1 MATQPQPDYWQMTNK
16 ELVIICKQLGIH
28 RWSGKRK
35 KDLIAMIKATLPPS
49 ELLEPIHEEPQEP
62 QEPQELRAP
71 HTTPVSTT
79 PNPPQPLPP
88 PSPEP
93 YEFLDETLLEH
104 ANRARA
110 FLPKSPTNEYEEP
123 IQECNAAQ
131 TTPATEAPM
140 VRLPVGMAAISFAD
154 MDNIRFIEY

>member
-1 MATQPQPDYWQMTNK
+1 MTAQAQTQPDYWQMTNK
-16 ELVIICKQLGIH
+16 ELVVICKQLSIPK
-28 RWSGKRK
+28 WSGKRK
-35 KDLIAMIKATLPPS
+35 KDLIAMIKQHIAETAQPP
-49 ELLEPIHEEPQEP
+49 
-62 QEPQELRAP
+62 AP
-71 HTTPVSTT
+71 
-79 PNPPQPLPP
+79 PPTVDPTPLPTRP

-110 FLPKSPTNEYEEP
+110 FLPKSPTNEDEEP
-123 IQECNAAQ
+123 IQEWSAAQ
-131 TTPATEAPM
+131 TTPATEAPI

>member
-1 MATQPQPDYWQMTNK
+1 MATQPQPDYWAMTNK
-16 ELVIICKQLGIH
+16 QLIDICKEHRIS

-35 KDLIAMIKATLPPS
+35 KDLIAMIKQHIVMPAPP
-49 ELLEPIHEEPQEP
+49 PTVDP
-62 QEPQELRAP
+62 
-71 HTTPVSTT
+71 T
-79 PNPPQPLPP
+79 PLPTRP
-88 PSPEP
+88 PSPLEREP
-93 YEFLDETLLEH
+93 YEFLDETLMEH

-110 FLPKSPTNEYEEP
+110 FLPKSPTNEDEEP
-123 IQECNAAQ
+123 EPEPEPSQEWSAAQ

>member
-1 MATQPQPDYWQMTNK
+1 MAAQTQAQPDYWQMTNK
-16 ELVIICKQLGIH
+16 ELVVICKQLSIPK
-28 RWSGKRK
+28 WSGKRK
-35 KDLIAMIKATLPPS
+35 KDLIAMIKQHIAEIAQPPAPPPT
-49 ELLEPIHEEPQEP
+49 LEP
-62 QEPQELRAP
+62 
-71 HTTPVSTT
+71 T
-79 PNPPQPLPP
+79 PLPTRP

-110 FLPKSPTNEYEEP
+110 FLPKSPTNEDEEP
-123 IQECNAAQ
+123 IQEWSAAQ
-131 TTPATEAPM
+131 TTPATEAPI

>member
-1 MATQPQPDYWQMTNK
+1 MATQQQQQPDYWQMTNK
-16 ELVIICKQLGIH
+16 ELVVICKQLGIQ

-35 KDLIAMIKATLPPS
+35 KDLIALIKLHSVESLPAPPPAPPPT
-49 ELLEPIHEEPQEP
+49 LEP
-62 QEPQELRAP
+62 
-71 HTTPVSTT
+71 T
-79 PNPPQPLPP
+79 PLPTRP
-88 PSPEP
+88 PSPLEREP
-93 YEFLDETLLEH
+93 YEFLDETLMEH

-110 FLPKSPTNEYEEP
+110 YLPKSPTNLDENMEP
-123 IQECNAAQ
+123 AQEWSAAQ

>member
-1 MATQPQPDYWQMTNK
+1 MATQQQQPDYWQMTNK
-16 ELVIICKQLGIH
+16 ELVAICKELSIH

-35 KDLIAMIKATLPPS
+35 KDLIAMIKQHIMETVPVPPPAPAPTV
-49 ELLEPIHEEPQEP
+49 EP
-62 QEPQELRAP
+62 
-71 HTTPVSTT
+71 T
-79 PNPPQPLPP
+79 PLPTRP

-110 FLPKSPTNEYEEP
+110 FLPKSPTNEEEEP
-123 IQECNAAQ
+123 IQEWSAAQ
-131 TTPATEAPM
+131 TKPATEAPM
-140 VRLPVGMAAISFAD
+140 VRLPVGIAAISLSD

>member
-1 MATQPQPDYWQMTNK
+1 MATQQQQPDYWQMTNK
-16 ELVIICKQLGIH
+16 ELVAICKELSIH

-35 KDLIAMIKATLPPS
+35 KDLIAMIKQHIMETVPVPPPAPAPTV
-49 ELLEPIHEEPQEP
+49 EP
-62 QEPQELRAP
+62 
-71 HTTPVSTT
+71 T
-79 PNPPQPLPP
+79 PLPTRP

-110 FLPKSPTNEYEEP
+110 FLPKSPTNEEEEP
-123 IQECNAAQ
+123 IQEWSAAQ

-140 VRLPVGMAAISFAD
+140 VRLPVGIAAISLSD

>member
-1 MATQPQPDYWQMTNK
+1 MATQQQQQQPDYWQMTNK
-16 ELVIICKQLGIH
+16 ELVVICKQLGIQ

-35 KDLIAMIKATLPPS
+35 KDLIAMIKIHIVESLRITMVPPPAPPPTLEPTPLPTRPPS
-49 ELLEPIHEEPQEP
+49 
-62 QEPQELRAP
+62 
-71 HTTPVSTT
+71 
-79 PNPPQPLPP
+79 PL
-88 PSPEP
+88 SPEP

-110 FLPKSPTNEYEEP
+110 FLPKSPTNLDENMEP
-123 IQECNAAQ
+123 VHEWSAAQ

-154 MDNIRFIEY
+154 MDNIAFIEY

>member
-1 MATQPQPDYWQMTNK
+1 MATQQQQPDYWAMTNK
-16 ELVIICKQLGIH
+16 QLIDICKEHRIS

-35 KDLIAMIKATLPPS
+35 KDLIAMIKQHIVMPAPP
-49 ELLEPIHEEPQEP
+49 PTVDP
-62 QEPQELRAP
+62 
-71 HTTPVSTT
+71 T
-79 PNPPQPLPP
+79 PLPTRP
-88 PSPEP
+88 PSPLEREP
-93 YEFLDETLLEH
+93 YEFLDETLMEH

-110 FLPKSPTNEYEEP
+110 FLPKSPTNEDEEP
-123 IQECNAAQ
+123 EPEPEPDQEWSAAQ

>member
-1 MATQPQPDYWQMTNK
+1 MATQQQQPDYWAMTNK
-16 ELVIICKQLGIH
+16 QLIDICKEHRIS

-35 KDLIAMIKATLPPS
+35 KDLIAMIKQHIVESLPTP
-49 ELLEPIHEEPQEP
+49 PP
-62 QEPQELRAP
+62 AP
-71 HTTPVSTT
+71 
-79 PNPPQPLPP
+79 PPTVDPTPLPTRP
-88 PSPEP
+88 PSPLEREP
-93 YEFLDETLLEH
+93 YEFLDETLMEH

-110 FLPKSPTNEYEEP
+110 FLPKSPTNEDWEP

-154 MDNIRFIEY
+154 MDNIAFIEY

>member
-1 MATQPQPDYWQMTNK
+1 MAAQQQPDYWQMTNK
-16 ELVIICKQLGIH
+16 ELVVICKQLSIPK
-28 RWSGKRK
+28 WSGKRK
-35 KDLIAMIKATLPPS
+35 KDLIAMIKQHIVDTTSPPAPP
-49 ELLEPIHEEPQEP
+49 LTVEP
-62 QEPQELRAP
+62 
-71 HTTPVSTT
+71 T
-79 PNPPQPLPP
+79 PLPTRP
-88 PSPEP
+88 PSPLAQEP

-110 FLPKSPTNEYEEP
+110 FLPKSPTNEDWEP
-123 IQECNAAQ
+123 IQEWSAAQ

>member
-1 MATQPQPDYWQMTNK
+1 MATQQQQQQQQQQPDYWAMTNK
-16 ELVIICKQLGIH
+16 QLIDICKEHRIS

-35 KDLIAMIKATLPPS
+35 KDLIAMIKQHIVMPAPPPTV
-49 ELLEPIHEEPQEP
+49 EP
-62 QEPQELRAP
+62 
-71 HTTPVSTT
+71 T
-79 PNPPQPLPP
+79 PLPSRP
-88 PSPEP
+88 PSPLEREP
-93 YEFLDETLLEH
+93 YEFLDETLMEH

-110 FLPKSPTNEYEEP
+110 FLPKSPTNEDEEP
-123 IQECNAAQ
+123 AQEWSAAQ

>member
-1 MATQPQPDYWQMTNK
+1 MATQPQPDYWAMTNK
-16 ELVIICKQLGIH
+16 QLIDICKEHRIS

-35 KDLIAMIKATLPPS
+35 KDLIAMIKQHIVMPAPPPTV
-49 ELLEPIHEEPQEP
+49 EP
-62 QEPQELRAP
+62 
-71 HTTPVSTT
+71 T
-79 PNPPQPLPP
+79 PLPSRP
-88 PSPEP
+88 PSPLEREP
-93 YEFLDETLLEH
+93 YEFLDETLMEH

-110 FLPKSPTNEYEEP
+110 FLPKSPTNEDEEP
-123 IQECNAAQ
+123 EPEPEPAQEWSAAQ

>member
-1 MATQPQPDYWQMTNK
+1 MEPAPQPDYWQMTNK
-16 ELVIICKQLGIH
+16 QLIDICKMHRIQ

-35 KDLIAMIKATLPPS
+35 KDLIALIKQHIAETVPVPPPAPPPTV
-49 ELLEPIHEEPQEP
+49 EP
-62 QEPQELRAP
+62 
-71 HTTPVSTT
+71 T
-79 PNPPQPLPP
+79 PLPTRP

-93 YEFLDETLLEH
+93 YEFLDETLIEH

-110 FLPKSPTNEYEEP
+110 FLPKSPTNEGAEP
-123 IQECNAAQ
+123 YQEWSAAQ

-154 MDNIRFIEY
+154 MDNIAFIEY